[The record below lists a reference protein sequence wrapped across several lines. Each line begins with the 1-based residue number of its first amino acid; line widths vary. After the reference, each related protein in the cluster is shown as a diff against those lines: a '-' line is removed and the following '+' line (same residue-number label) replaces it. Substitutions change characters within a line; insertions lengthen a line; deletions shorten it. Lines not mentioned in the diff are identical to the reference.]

1 MGRVDVVFDAVGG
14 EVLDRSAAVLR
25 PGGTLVT
32 IAHPPTLRP
41 EDGRAVYF
49 IVEPNRDHLVQVVR
63 ICREGDWAP
72 WWGPS
77 VRSMRHR
84 RRSGKRR
91 GRPGRRSST
100 SPERPTAPATSD
112 RSASSSGLTTLNR
125 CTPYER
131 STQLAPSSRESGTNR

>member
-1 MGRVDVVFDAVGG
+1 MAATQLARGAGARVIGSGRAGSREQVLELGADEFVDLEQPAWYEAVGRVDVVFDAVGG

-63 ICREGDWAP
+63 ICREGGLAL
-72 WWGPS
+72 G
-77 VRSMRHR
+77 
-84 RRSGKRR
+84 G
-91 GRPGRRSST
+91 GRP
-100 SPERPTAPATSD
+100 
-112 RSASSSGLTTLNR
+112 SAR
-125 CTPYER
+125 
-131 STQLAPSSRESGTNR
+131 